1 MRTPSRSGLRIH
13 VPSALLAQERI
24 IRTLVALV
32 EDLTVERDEAGL
44 LGSTLEHVVSALG
57 LTGGATYV
65 ADTEGALQ
73 SVAERNLSAV
83 DLVLALEYAERSWRL
98 GRPSAHELPQGGWLA
113 AAPLVTRS
121 RTLGVLVL
129 HDSRP
134 ESVAPEVELLQALG
148 KQVGTG
154 LDNVRLYAEVRASSA
169 RVEALNRITATL
181 TSGLDLKTVIPAF
194 AQEMATI
201 QAFER
206 LACGLVNDTGDYIEI
221 VAHPEGASWG
231 LGSVIPVVGSGP
243 GAVVLN
249 NKAIL
254 QRDLVHEH
262 RFIEDMRLLDEG
274 IRSYVLLPLNSRG
287 RAIGVLALGS
297 QQTAAYDDATLARLQ
312 PLADS
317 VAIAFENMRLFQ
329 KTRELSITD
338 EITPLFNFRHFHQI
352 LDRELKL
359 VDRYRSV
366 LSLLFLDLDRFKPIN
381 DQYGHLRGS
390 RTLREVGFLIR
401 AAVRETDYPARY
413 GGDEFVVILPQ
424 TETEAAQTLSEKLRE
439 LIEGHTF
446 LQEEGINARLGV
458 SIGVASYPVEAN
470 TKELLV
476 RLADQ
481 RMYADK
487 EVRKAGR

>member
-1 MRTPSRSGLRIH
+1 MKTSSRSGPRVP
-13 VPSALLAQERI
+13 VPSGPLPQERI
-24 IRTLVALV
+24 IRALVALV
-32 EDLTVERDEAGL
+32 DDLTIERDEAGL
-44 LGSTLEHVVSALG
+44 LGSSLERVVGALG
-57 LTGGATYV
+57 LTGGAAY
-65 ADTEGALQ
+65 AAGPDEALDV
-73 SVAERNLSAV
+73 VAEKNLAIDPAV
-83 DLVLALEYAERSWRL
+83 AREFADQAFAA
-98 GRPSAHELPQGGWLA
+98 GRPAAHELPEGGWLA
-113 AAPLVTRS
+113 AAPLVTQR
-121 RTLGVLVL
+121 RNLGVLLL
-129 HDSRP
+129 HDARR
-134 ESVAPEVELLQALG
+134 ESVAPDLELLQALG
-148 KQVGTG
+148 RHVGTG
-154 LDNVRLYAEVRASSA
+154 LDNVRLYAELRASSA
-169 RVEALNRITATL
+169 RVEALNRITSTL

-194 AQEMATI
+194 AVEMATI
-201 QAFER
+201 QPFER

-221 VAHPEGASWG
+221 VSHPEGTSWG

-254 QRDLVHEH
+254 QRNLVHEH

-287 RAIGVLALGS
+287 RGIGVLALGS
-297 QQTAAYDDATLARLQ
+297 EHTEAYGDANLARLQ

-317 VAIAFENMRLFQ
+317 VALAFENVRLFQ

-359 VDRYRSV
+359 VDRYHSV
-366 LSLLFLDLDRFKPIN
+366 LSLMFLDLDRFKPIN

-424 TETEAAQTLSEKLRE
+424 TDGEAARVLADKLRD

-458 SIGVASYPVEAN
+458 SIGVASYPAEAP
-470 TKELLV
+470 TKELLL
-476 RLADQ
+476 RLSDQ
-481 RMYADK
+481 RMYGDK
-487 EVRKAGR
+487 EARKAGR